1 MYVVCVTVFVK
12 PEKIKDFKEAA
23 VENARNT
30 RKEPGNI
37 RFDVLQAENDTSQ
50 FFLYEVYK
58 SPEGFQNHQKTEHYL
73 KWKEKVADWM
83 AQPRQGVKHYS
94 LFPADPDW

>member
-12 PEKIKDFKEAA
+12 PEKIRNFKEAIF
-23 VENARNT
+23 ENARNT
-30 RKEPGNI
+30 RNEPDNI
-37 RFDVLQAENDTSQ
+37 RFDVLRAENNPSQ
-50 FFLYEVYK
+50 FFLYEAYK
-58 SPEGFQNHQKTEHYL
+58 SPDGFKNHQKTEHYL

-94 LFPADPDW
+94 LFPADSDW

>member
-12 PEKIKDFKEAA
+12 QGKIEDFKEAIY
-23 VENARNT
+23 ENARNT
-30 RKEPGNI
+30 YKEPDNI
-37 RFDVLQAENDTSQ
+37 RFDVLQAENDSSQ

-58 SPEGFQNHQKTEHYL
+58 SPEGFKSHQKTEHYL

-94 LFPADPDW
+94 LFPADSDW

>member
-12 PEKIKDFKEAA
+12 PEKIKDFKEETF
-23 VENARNT
+23 ENARNT

-37 RFDVLQAENDTSQ
+37 HFNVLQAENDPSQ

-73 KWKEKVADWM
+73 KWKETIADWM

-94 LFPADPDW
+94 IFPADSDW